1 MDIND
6 ISAFLDTLGK
16 GLTIKVTVV
25 RKFKIVRMMHFFLS
39 FDRQRSGI
47 LSWG

>member
-16 GLTIKVTVV
+16 GLIYKDTAVISVKDGVFLFWKSSEKVKDTGVG
-25 RKFKIVRMMHFFLS
+25 K
-39 FDRQRSGI
+39 
-47 LSWG
+47 

>member
-16 GLTIKVTVV
+16 GLIYKDTSVISVKDEV
-25 RKFKIVRMMHFFLS
+25 FFLNS
-39 FDRQRSGI
+39 SEKVKDTGV
-47 LSWG
+47 GK

>member
-25 RKFKIVRMMHFFLS
+25 RKFKIVRMMHFFYLLIVREVA
-39 FDRQRSGI
+39 F
-47 LSWG
+47 

>member
-16 GLTIKVTVV
+16 GLIYKDISVISFEDELFFPNSSEKVKDTRVG
-25 RKFKIVRMMHFFLS
+25 K
-39 FDRQRSGI
+39 
-47 LSWG
+47 